1 MRKQAFIFLAFAA
14 TIAVGCSNKSKAIRY
29 LEATHP
35 GHTVQVTECGKTRNL
50 VDPQPA
56 LTALWIILS
65 RTSTQRE
72 FYAYD
77 DGRQGSTIE
86 RLSSIVVS
94 PVQYS
99 DDYPDEC
106 DSRGFAASCLIDGR
120 PREVVF
126 YLAHDG
132 DILHDSIEELDSF
145 TQLLTDLSRR
155 PIK

>member
-1 MRKQAFIFLAFAA
+1 MRARIIILAALSA
-14 TIAVGCSNKSKAIRY
+14 IMAVGCSNKSKAIRY
-29 LEATHP
+29 LEGTHP
-35 GHTVQVTECGKTRNL
+35 ELTVQVTECGKTRDL

-56 LTALWIILS
+56 LTALWLILS

-77 DGRQGSTIE
+77 DGRQGNTIE

-99 DDYPDEC
+99 DDYPEEC

-145 TQLLTDLSRR
+145 TQLITDLSRR